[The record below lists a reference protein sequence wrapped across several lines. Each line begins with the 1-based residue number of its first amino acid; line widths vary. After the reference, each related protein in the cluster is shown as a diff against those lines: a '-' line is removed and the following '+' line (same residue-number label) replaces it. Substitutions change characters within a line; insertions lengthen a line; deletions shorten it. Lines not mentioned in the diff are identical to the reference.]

1 MHRWFFADDEI
12 VCKDLTPP
20 SSPPETPKTSSSSSL
35 LETEWIFKVKFDWE
49 LCSNETL
56 AISGSCPILG
66 TWDVQHSVPLNRDEN
81 SSCWTLTVTLPRKY
95 DIHYRYLVC
104 ALNARGQRIVR
115 FWETHCEARL
125 ISRYQ
130 MQDIE
135 SLECETF
142 GIYKDKI
149 KLERGWINPYST
161 VVQFKFYQDPFVL
174 KHTIINSPLYVKITP
189 LKIKDREKCEGKTS
203 LETQLLT
210 ESLDKDLTQTF
221 AYCEVA
227 SLQDQN
233 GEFYKQAKYGT
244 ACGCEDII
252 IFNLTLGDIEH
263 TAYQLDL
270 FNYSSK
276 SAPDVPP
283 HHFGYQYVLPQD
295 MKGSEGTLYLT
306 IMCGTKHR
314 PIGSMK
320 CDYLIV
326 RPMHSN
332 DFNMEKTFQR
342 HWNIKH
348 EGIFV
353 GHRGCGRSYWFQNNI
368 LRENTINSFNLAFAH
383 GADMVEFDV
392 QLTKDMI
399 PIVYHDFQLYISKN
413 LDIDLQE
420 YDVMHLPLTPKEM
433 ESLKKLRKTTEE
445 LVGISVSKF
454 TLDQLRR
461 VKVYEPAKEN
471 VTRTSCGLNK
481 KHNRPFMTLERVLI
495 EVNNKI
501 GYIIEIKWPQK
512 LADGILADFDK
523 NEFVDTIL
531 QVVFQKAGSRRIV
544 FSSFDADICTMVRL
558 KQNLYPILLMIR
570 DNLSKD
576 RYLDPRS
583 TSILSGTYFANAME
597 LLGIIVNCADIF
609 EMPGKVSDIHERDLC
624 VFSWGEE
631 NRKEKT
637 RKYLKTLGVD
647 GIICDRINHCL
658 EPVDLK
664 RNIFVIDLV
673 DKISENNR
681 ICSA

>member
-20 SSPPETPKTSSSSSL
+20 SSPTETPKTSSSSSL
-35 LETEWIFKVKFDWE
+35 LETEWIFKVKFNRE

-56 AISGSCPILG
+56 AISGNCAILG
-66 TWDVQHSVPLNRDEN
+66 NWNVQHSVPLSRHEN
-81 SSCWTLTVTLPRKY
+81 SLYWTLTVNLPLKY

-125 ISRYQ
+125 ISRHQ
-130 MQDIE
+130 KQDIE

-161 VVQFKFYQDPFVL
+161 IVQFKFYQNPFVL
-174 KHTIINSPLYVKITP
+174 KHIISSPLYIKITP
-189 LKIKDREKCEGKTS
+189 LKIKDQEKCEVKS
-203 LETQLLT
+203 LLETESLI
-210 ESLDKDLTQTF
+210 ESLDKNQTQTF

-227 SLQDQN
+227 SLQDKN
-233 GEFYKQAKYGT
+233 GEFIKQSKYGT
-244 ACGCEDII
+244 RCGCDDII

-270 FNYSSK
+270 FNYTSK

-283 HHFGYQYVLPQD
+283 HHFGYQNVLPQD
-295 MKGSEGTLYLT
+295 MKSSEGTLNLA

-320 CDYLIV
+320 CDYLMV
-326 RPMHSN
+326 RPMLSN

-368 LRENTINSFNLAFAH
+368 LRENTINSFNLAFEH

-413 LDIDLQE
+413 LDIDQQE
-420 YDVMHLPLTPKEM
+420 YDVMHLPLTPKEID
-433 ESLKKLRKTTEE
+433 SLKILRKNTENLE
-445 LVGISVSKF
+445 GISVSKF
-454 TLDQLRR
+454 TLDQLKR
-461 VKVYEPAKEN
+461 VKVYEQAKDN
-471 VTRTSCGLNK
+471 VTGTSCSLNIK
-481 KHNRPFMTLERVLI
+481 DNRPFMTLERVLTQ
-495 EVNNKI
+495 VNNKI

-523 NEFVDTIL
+523 NEYVDRIL
-531 QVVFQKAGSRRIV
+531 QVVLQKAGSRRIV
-544 FSSFDADICTMVRL
+544 FSSFDADICTM
-558 KQNLYPILLMIR
+558 IFG
-570 DNLSKD
+570 
-576 RYLDPRS
+576 S
-583 TSILSGTYFANAME
+583 T
-597 LLGIIVNCADIF
+597 
-609 EMPGKVSDIHERDLC
+609 
-624 VFSWGEE
+624 
-631 NRKEKT
+631 
-637 RKYLKTLGVD
+637 
-647 GIICDRINHCL
+647 
-658 EPVDLK
+658 
-664 RNIFVIDLV
+664 
-673 DKISENNR
+673 
-681 ICSA
+681 